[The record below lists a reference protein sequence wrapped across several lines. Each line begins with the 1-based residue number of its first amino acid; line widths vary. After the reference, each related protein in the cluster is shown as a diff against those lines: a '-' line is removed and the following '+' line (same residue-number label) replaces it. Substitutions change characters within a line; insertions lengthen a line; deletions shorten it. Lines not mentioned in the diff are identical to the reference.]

1 MKTLDVALIPTNLNK
16 FLFKDEYYNYSL
28 RGKEL
33 VLSPLGKRKE
43 RRYFLTDDEISQL
56 MSYYVA
62 PLEKLH
68 NEYPYSRNSPMIWW
82 PFNPNKP
89 INITLESSRNSPM
102 IWWPF
107 NKDCLS
113 L

>member
-16 FLFKDEYYNYSL
+16 FLFKDGYYNYSL

-56 MSYYVA
+56 ISYVVL
-62 PLEKLH
+62 LEKLH
-68 NEYPYSRNSPMIWW
+68 NEYPYVVGIMDEILDIEDDMIA
-82 PFNPNKP
+82 FIDMLIK
-89 INITLESSRNSPM
+89 
-102 IWWPF
+102 
-107 NKDCLS
+107 
-113 L
+113 

>member
-16 FLFKDEYYNYSL
+16 FLFKDGYYNYSL

-56 MSYYVA
+56 MSYVVL
-62 PLEKLH
+62 LEKLH
-68 NEYPYSRNSPMIWW
+68 NEYPYVVGIMDEILDIEDDMIA
-82 PFNPNKP
+82 FIDMLIK
-89 INITLESSRNSPM
+89 
-102 IWWPF
+102 
-107 NKDCLS
+107 
-113 L
+113 

>member
-1 MKTLDVALIPTNLNK
+1 MKTLDVVLIPTNLNK
-16 FLFKDEYYNYSL
+16 FLFKDEFYNYSL

-68 NEYPYSRNSPMIWW
+68 NEYPYVVGIMDEILDIEDDMMA
-82 PFNPNKP
+82 FV
-89 INITLESSRNSPM
+89 
-102 IWWPF
+102 
-107 NKDCLS
+107 DS
-113 L
+113 LIR